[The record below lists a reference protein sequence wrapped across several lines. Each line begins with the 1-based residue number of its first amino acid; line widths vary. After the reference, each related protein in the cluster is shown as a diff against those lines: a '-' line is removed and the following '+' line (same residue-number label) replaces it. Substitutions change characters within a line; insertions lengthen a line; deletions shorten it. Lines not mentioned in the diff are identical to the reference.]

1 MTARRAYAPRH
12 AAPNDRPLAD
22 PEREAIAARWRSE
35 GLPPE
40 EWAARY
46 GHTVGS
52 SSFADYR
59 YAARG
64 LDDWIQRVHA
74 VLRSLALLQR
84 CRETFLTQAE
94 RDRIE
99 KDERKGSL

>member
-1 MTARRAYAPRH
+1 MP
-12 AAPNDRPLAD
+12 APNDRPQAD
-22 PEREAIAARWRSE
+22 AQREAIAARWRSE
-35 GLPPE
+35 GLSPE
-40 EWAARY
+40 EWAARH
-46 GHTVGS
+46 GHTLGS

-74 VLRSLALLQR
+74 VLRSPALLRR

-94 RDRIE
+94 LDQIE
-99 KDERKGSL
+99 REARKGGR

>member
-1 MTARRAYAPRH
+1 MLLRMPP
-12 AAPNDRPLAD
+12 PNDRPLAD

-74 VLRSLALLQR
+74 VLRSPALLQR
-84 CRETFLTQAE
+84 CRETFLTQEE

-99 KDERKGSL
+99 KGARKAGL

>member
-1 MTARRAYAPRH
+1 MIK
-12 AAPNDRPLAD
+12 DRPLAD
-22 PEREAIAARWRSE
+22 LEREALAARWRGE

-40 EWAARY
+40 EWAARH

-74 VLRSLALLQR
+74 VLRSPALLQR
-84 CRETFLTQAE
+84 CRETFLSQAE
-94 RDRIE
+94 RDQIE
-99 KDERKGSL
+99 REGRKNATR

>member
-1 MTARRAYAPRH
+1 MGPK
-12 AAPNDRPLAD
+12 DRPPAD
-22 PEREAIAARWRSE
+22 PQREAIAARWRSE

-40 EWAARY
+40 EWAARH

-74 VLRSLALLQR
+74 VLRSPALLER
-84 CRETFLTQAE
+84 VRDTFLTPAE
-94 RDRIE
+94 REAIE
-99 KDERKGSL
+99 REARKGGS

>member
-1 MTARRAYAPRH
+1 MLHRM
-12 AAPNDRPLAD
+12 AAPKDRPLAD
-22 PEREAIAARWRSE
+22 AQREALAARWRSE

-46 GHTVGS
+46 GHTVRS

-64 LDDWIQRVHA
+64 LDDWIQRVDA
-74 VLRSLALLQR
+74 VLRSPALLQR
-84 CRETFLTQAE
+84 CRETFLSQAE
-94 RDRIE
+94 RDEIE
-99 KDERKGSL
+99 KAGRKGG

>member
-1 MTARRAYAPRH
+1 MPAPK
-12 AAPNDRPLAD
+12 DRPQAD
-22 PEREAIAARWRSE
+22 PQRETLAARWRSE
-35 GLPPE
+35 GLSPE
-40 EWAARY
+40 EWAARH

-59 YAARG
+59 YSARG

-74 VLRSLALLQR
+74 VLRSPALLQR

-94 RDRIE
+94 LDQIE
-99 KDERKGSL
+99 RESRRGGL

>member
-1 MTARRAYAPRH
+1 MV
-12 AAPNDRPLAD
+12 APNARPLAD
-22 PEREAIAARWRSE
+22 PEREALAARWRSE

-40 EWAARY
+40 EWAAHY
-46 GHTVGS
+46 GHTVLA

-74 VLRSLALLQR
+74 VLRSPVLLQR
-84 CRETFLTQAE
+84 CRDMFLTQAE
-94 RDRIE
+94 RDRIDGE
-99 KDERKGSL
+99 EGGGGP

>member
-1 MTARRAYAPRH
+1 MPL
-12 AAPNDRPLAD
+12 PKDRPPAD
-22 PEREAIAARWRSE
+22 PQREALAARWRSE

-74 VLRSLALLQR
+74 VLRSPALLQR

-94 RDRIE
+94 RDQIE
-99 KDERKGSL
+99 KESREGGL